1 MIIGIL
7 NKDTMIFHGLKQCVS
22 LDDLGYYDYNI
33 FFSENLTYVHL
44 SYSMSVDHIIN
55 DICNSRIE
63 NVILIGDN
71 TTLLYGYQFMC
82 SLHVVNNKS

>member
-1 MIIGIL
+1 
-7 NKDTMIFHGLKQCVS
+7 MIFHGLKQCVS

-33 FFSENLTYVHL
+33 FFSEKLTYAHL
-44 SYSMSVDHIIN
+44 SYSMSVNHIIN